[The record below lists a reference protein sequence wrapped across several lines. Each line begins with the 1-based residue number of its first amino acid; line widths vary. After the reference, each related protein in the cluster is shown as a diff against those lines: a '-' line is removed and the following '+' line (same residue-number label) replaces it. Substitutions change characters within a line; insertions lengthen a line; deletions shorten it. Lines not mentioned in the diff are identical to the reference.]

1 MNFAGK
7 KQALITPLLVG
18 GLGAGLAD
26 TVAHD
31 DLDHVVDKYKD
42 WDKAKEWGD
51 GGRITQAYTAIINQG
66 PFGIL
71 DFYGIADILA
81 GKTTPTDPSMFTDEQ
96 IQNSGA
102 VRAGLVASKLLGQM
116 TPQELGSIEKL
127 LVKEG
132 DLFAAEHLAAFTN
145 NVPIEGNYDPKTVIA
160 AAEAGEGTSA
170 TPAIVGGLTGGT
182 GAALGYAAG
191 NYLRNRRTV

>member
-18 GLGAGLAD
+18 GLGAGIAD

-42 WDKAKEWGD
+42 WYKAKEWGD
-51 GGRITQAYTAIINQG
+51 GGRITQAYTAIMNQG

-81 GKTTPTDPSMFTDEQ
+81 GKKNPTDPSMFTDEQ

-102 VRAGLVASKLLGQM
+102 VRAGLVASNLLGQM
-116 TPQELGSIEKL
+116 TPQEIGTIEKL

-132 DLFAAEHLAAFTN
+132 DLFVAEQLAAVKN
-145 NVPIEGNYDPKTVIA
+145 NVPVKGNYDPKTVMA

-170 TPAIVGGLTGGT
+170 TPAIVGGLSAGT
-182 GAALGYAAG
+182 GAALGRALAQK
-191 NYLRNRRTV
+191 LSTR

>member
-102 VRAGLVASKLLGQM
+102 VRAGLVASNLLGQM
-116 TPQELGSIEKL
+116 TPQEIGTIEKL

-132 DLFAAEHLAAFTN
+132 DLFVAEQLAAVKN
-145 NVPIEGNYDPKTVIA
+145 NVPVKGNYDPKTVMA

-170 TPAIVGGLTGGT
+170 TPAIVGGLSAGT
-182 GAALGYAAG
+182 GAALGRALAQK
-191 NYLRNRRTV
+191 LSAR

>member
-18 GLGAGLAD
+18 GLGAGIAD

-42 WDKAKEWGD
+42 WYKAKEWGD
-51 GGRITQAYTAIINQG
+51 GGRITQAYTAIMNQG

-81 GKTTPTDPSMFTDEQ
+81 GKKNPTDPSMFTDEQ

-102 VRAGLVASKLLGQM
+102 VRAGLVASNLLGQM
-116 TPQELGSIEKL
+116 TPQEIGSIEKL

-132 DLFAAEHLAAFTN
+132 DLFVAEQLAAVKN
-145 NVPIEGNYDPKTVIA
+145 NVPVKGNYDPKTVMA

-170 TPAIVGGLTGGT
+170 TPAIVGGLSAGT
-182 GAALGYAAG
+182 GAALGRALAQK
-191 NYLRNRRTV
+191 LSTR

>member
-81 GKTTPTDPSMFTDEQ
+81 GKTAPTDPSMFTEEQ
-96 IQNSGA
+96 IRNSGA
-102 VRAGLVASKLLGQM
+102 IRAGLVASKLLDQM

-170 TPAIVGGLTGGT
+170 TPAIVGGLSAGT
-182 GAALGYAAG
+182 GAAVGRALAQKLSA
-191 NYLRNRRTV
+191 R

>member
-18 GLGAGLAD
+18 GLGAGIAD

-42 WDKAKEWGD
+42 WYKAKEWGD
-51 GGRITQAYTAIINQG
+51 GGRITQAYTAIMNQG

-81 GKTTPTDPSMFTDEQ
+81 GKKNPTDPSMFTDEQ

-102 VRAGLVASKLLGQM
+102 VRAGLVASNLLGQM
-116 TPQELGSIEKL
+116 TPQEIGTIEKL

-132 DLFAAEHLAAFTN
+132 DLFVAEQLAAVKN
-145 NVPIEGNYDPKTVIA
+145 NVPVKGNYDPKTVMA

-170 TPAIVGGLTGGT
+170 TPAIVGGLSAGT
-182 GAALGYAAG
+182 GAALGRALAQK
-191 NYLRNRRTV
+191 LSAR

>member
-18 GLGAGLAD
+18 GLGAGFAD

-42 WDKAKEWGD
+42 WYKAKEWGD
-51 GGRITQAYTAIINQG
+51 GGRITQAYTAIMNQG

-71 DFYGIADILA
+71 DFYGIAAILA
-81 GKTTPTDPSMFTDEQ
+81 GKKNPTDPSMFTDEQ

-102 VRAGLVASKLLGQM
+102 VRAGLVASNLLGQM
-116 TPQELGSIEKL
+116 TPQEIGSIEKL

-132 DLFAAEHLAAFTN
+132 DLFVAEQLAAVKN
-145 NVPIEGNYDPKTVIA
+145 NVPVKGNYDPKTVMA

-170 TPAIVGGLTGGT
+170 TPAIVGGLSAGT
-182 GAALGYAAG
+182 GAALGRALAQK
-191 NYLRNRRTV
+191 LSAR

>member
-42 WDKAKEWGD
+42 WYKAKEWGD

-102 VRAGLVASKLLGQM
+102 VRAGLVASNLLGQM
-116 TPQELGSIEKL
+116 TPQEIGTIEKL

-132 DLFAAEHLAAFTN
+132 DLFVAEQLAAVKN
-145 NVPIEGNYDPKTVIA
+145 NVPVKGNYDPKTVMA

-170 TPAIVGGLTGGT
+170 TPAIVGGLSAGT
-182 GAALGYAAG
+182 GAALGRALAQK
-191 NYLRNRRTV
+191 LSAR